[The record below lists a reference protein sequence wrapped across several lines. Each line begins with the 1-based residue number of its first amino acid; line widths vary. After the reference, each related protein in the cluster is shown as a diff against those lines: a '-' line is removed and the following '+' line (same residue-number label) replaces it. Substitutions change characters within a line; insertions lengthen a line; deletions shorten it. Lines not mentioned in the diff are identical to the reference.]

1 MANEANI
8 KASMRVLKG
17 SLDYRSNPTQ
27 YLATQT
33 GVGGPTPGTI
43 LCAVAPG
50 TDVDL
55 SELTTP
61 GLAVIQNLNATNYVT
76 VGVYDPQSNL
86 FYPMLE
92 LLPGEVQVIRL
103 SRNIQE
109 EYATGTGTVGP
120 GTNTLRI
127 IANSAACL
135 VKVDAFEK

>member
-1 MANEANI
+1 MANEATI
-8 KASMRVLKG
+8 RASLTVRKG
-17 SLDYRSNPTQ
+17 NLDHRSNPTQ
-27 YLATQT
+27 FQATQT

-61 GLAVIQNLNATNYVT
+61 GLATIQNLDATNYVT
-76 VGVYDPQSNL
+76 VGIFDPQSNL
-86 FYPMLE
+86 FYPFME
-92 LLPGEVQVIRL
+92 LLPGEIYPLRL

-120 GTNTLRI
+120 GTNTLRV
-127 IANSAACL
+127 IANTAACF
-135 VKVDAFEK
+135 VKVDCFEK